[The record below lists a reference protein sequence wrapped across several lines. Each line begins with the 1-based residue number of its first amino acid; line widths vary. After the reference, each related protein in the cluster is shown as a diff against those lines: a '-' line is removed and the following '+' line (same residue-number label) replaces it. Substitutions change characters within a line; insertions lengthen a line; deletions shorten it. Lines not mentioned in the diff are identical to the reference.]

1 MAKKRAD
8 LNKEKNKMTP
18 LKKFFITLVIILAII
33 LVGVGGFV
41 AKTYMDVRSV
51 ANKVSKPAGGKR
63 EYPVGQ
69 ANKDNIENGKPFS
82 VLLMGIDTG
91 DFGRKD
97 LGRSDTMMVATV
109 NPKEKQTTLVS
120 LPRDTR
126 TEIVGYNNGQLD
138 KLAHAYAFGQE
149 SMAMSSTEKLLD
161 IPLDHYVWLNM
172 EGFEDL
178 VNAVDGVEVNNK
190 FEFKQDGYTFK
201 KGKNKLNGKEALA
214 YTRMRYEDPKGDY
227 GRQDRQ
233 REVVEAIAQKG
244 LSLKGISQYKD
255 ILRAIEDNMQTDL
268 SWDEMIKIAMD
279 YRSSFSTIQ
288 QQTLQGEGV
297 WIDDISYQEIPEVEL
312 HRVQTILQGQ
322 LK

>member
-1 MAKKRAD
+1 
-8 LNKEKNKMTP
+8 
-18 LKKFFITLVIILAII
+18 
-33 LVGVGGFV
+33 
-41 AKTYMDVRSV
+41 
-51 ANKVSKPAGGKR
+51 
-63 EYPVGQ
+63 
-69 ANKDNIENGKPFS
+69 
-82 VLLMGIDTG
+82 
-91 DFGRKD
+91 
-97 LGRSDTMMVATV
+97 
-109 NPKEKQTTLVS
+109 
-120 LPRDTR
+120 
-126 TEIVGYNNGQLD
+126 
-138 KLAHAYAFGQE
+138 
-149 SMAMSSTEKLLD
+149 
-161 IPLDHYVWLNM
+161 
-172 EGFEDL
+172 
-178 VNAVDGVEVNNK
+178 
-190 FEFKQDGYTFK
+190 GYTFK

-288 QQTLQGEGV
+288 QETLQGEGV

-312 HRVQTILQGQ
+312 QRVQTILQGQ